1 MKIKVHLKIYRQIL
15 KSMSEVISNN
25 LRYVDIG
32 ALCRTYYNVF
42 SCNECHI
49 EKENSV
55 KVCETEI

>member
-1 MKIKVHLKIYRQIL
+1 
-15 KSMSEVISNN
+15 MSEVISNN
-25 LRYVDIG
+25 LRNVDIS

-55 KVCETEI
+55 KVCETEINYPWGVTHVS